1 MLILMLALLI
11 LLDSHVSLNGC
22 NLRCR
27 LLENFDVL
35 HDREKAKLSLY
46 EIIDTILKAVY
57 MLLRYFIN
65 KTGKLHSNF
74 ERIYFPNKFFVT
86 LHTSMAL
93 KLIYGRYISIITQ
106 LITRLTMLFRFRNC
120 SPLYAASHPP
130 KKSNTSCRF

>member
-1 MLILMLALLI
+1 MLALLI

-35 HDREKAKLSLY
+35 HDREKAKLSIY
-46 EIIDTILKAVY
+46 ERTNTILKTVY

-65 KTGKLHSNF
+65 KTGKLQSHF
-74 ERIYFPNKFFVT
+74 EHIYFPKEFFVT

-93 KLIYGRYISIITQ
+93 KLIYGRYMSIITK
-106 LITRLTMLFRFRNC
+106 LITLLTMLFRFRNY
-120 SPLYAASHPP
+120 SPLYVAPHPP
-130 KKSNTSCRF
+130 KKKKSNTSCRF